1 MSLLPF
7 GQKREEEDSI
17 QVVSKVDKIKDLAPR
32 NKRNRK
38 EIKKPWGK
46 FERGLVFVVFF
57 LTFVTS
63 GVLGLYSRNWKLPN
77 LPRLSIPASGIG
89 SQTIVLEKDDRTQQ
103 KSDLVKSRFV
113 EATNKLSGVY
123 GFYVYRL
130 YDDTGYGIYERETF
144 QAASL
149 IKLPVL
155 YALYHEAEEGNLD
168 LDEVYTLKDTDKI
181 PGSGD
186 LYYQPSGTKVTY
198 REMAQAMGHSSDN
211 TAYGIVVSTIGE
223 DKIQE
228 LAFSIGMQNTKF
240 ETNETTPYE
249 IGMFFRKLWSGNLL
263 SERHSQEILKYL
275 TDTIYEDRIP
285 AGIPED
291 VRVAHKVGTEV
302 NVVADAGIVYADR
315 PFVLVIMSKGVV
327 DKEAKDVFP
336 ELARIVWEV
345 EAGD

>member
-1 MSLLPF
+1 MSVLPF
-7 GQKREEEDSI
+7 GRKDNNEDST
-17 QVVSKVDKIKDLAPR
+17 QVVNKVKDLAPQ
-32 NKRNRK
+32 NKRSRK

-46 FERGLVFVVFF
+46 FERSLVFVVFF
-57 LTFVTS
+57 LTFATS
-63 GVLGLYSRNWKLPN
+63 GILGLYSRNWKLPN
-77 LPRLSIPASGIG
+77 LPRFSVPTSDIG
-89 SQTIVLEKDDRTQQ
+89 SQTIVLEKDDKTQE

-113 EATNKLSGVY
+113 EETRKLSGVY

-130 YDDTGYGIYERETF
+130 YDDTSYGIYERETF

-155 YALYHEAEEGNLD
+155 YALYHEAEEGRISLD
-168 LDEVYTLKDTDKI
+168 KAYTLRETDKI
-181 PGSGD
+181 PGSGS
-186 LYYQPSGTKVTY
+186 LYSDPAGSKITY
-198 REMAQAMGHSSDN
+198 REMAQAMGKQSDN

-223 DKIQE
+223 AQIQE
-228 LAFSIGMQNTKF
+228 LTYEIGMANTVF

-249 IGMFFRKLWSGNLL
+249 IGLFFRKLWNGTLL
-263 SERHSQEILKYL
+263 KEEYSQEILEHL
-275 TDTIYEDRIP
+275 TETIYEDRIP

-291 VRVAHKVGTEV
+291 IRVAHKVGTEV
-302 NVVADAGIVYADR
+302 NVIADAGIVYAPR

-327 DKEAKDVFP
+327 EKEARDVFP